1 MLNWL
6 FSFEFFFLGRLLQTT
21 WTYLHMLIILFL
33 LPGYSRQGSRL
44 PLHSN
49 FELTNTGIILEWDG
63 DGVTSRHD
71 VIFSVTDSKK
81 QTKECLLT
89 IVLQG
94 KLYSDCYIVYFSSAY
109 RTYTAKSAWSCAYN
123 VCTMPSFYF
132 KNNLNMKFLFI
143 YWQCDIM
150 FLSV

>member
-1 MLNWL
+1 
-6 FSFEFFFLGRLLQTT
+6 
-21 WTYLHMLIILFL
+21 MLIILFL
-33 LPGYSRQGSRL
+33 LPGYSREGSRL

-49 FELTNTGIILEWDG
+49 FELTNTGIILVWDG

-94 KLYSDCYIVYFSSAY
+94 KLYSDCYIVYFSSVY
-109 RTYTAKSAWSCAYN
+109 RTYTAKSA
-123 VCTMPSFYF
+123 
-132 KNNLNMKFLFI
+132 
-143 YWQCDIM
+143 
-150 FLSV
+150 